1 MISIG
6 YSVLLSVLFVTG
18 EVFCSLKFNE
28 GLTEIDSGVGVSER
42 LIRFIMLSRMV

>member
-6 YSVLLSVLFVTG
+6 YSVLSSVLFVTG
-18 EVFCSLKFNE
+18 EVFCSLKFIE